1 MAPIGCDHIIHGY
14 KSRRYDMFLR
24 FWLLRRRGGAMHA
37 WSMPWSSADPD
48 LALKA
53 FRLLREKYD
62 ICVLKFKLFPSPMPT
77 RRPTGRMTS
86 PQSQPHRAEREA
98 TMIEMVDSSVIALKE
113 PSGFTERQGS
123 LYRCR
128 SCHAELLRA
137 RRAEPRLVLVLVFRR
152 CTVAKARDVVGLR
165 ASVATD

>member
-1 MAPIGCDHIIHGY
+1 
-14 KSRRYDMFLR
+14 
-24 FWLLRRRGGAMHA
+24 
-37 WSMPWSSADPD
+37 
-48 LALKA
+48 
-53 FRLLREKYD
+53 
-62 ICVLKFKLFPSPMPT
+62 
-77 RRPTGRMTS
+77 
-86 PQSQPHRAEREA
+86 
-98 TMIEMVDSSVIALKE
+98 MIEMVDSSVIALKE

-123 LYRCR
+123 LFRCR